1 MNKVKKAILTK
12 FFMQSS
18 KANTAQASAKDLIE
32 KLNMV
37 IDISTYFL
45 NNQCQN
51 SGDKVL
57 H

>member
-1 MNKVKKAILTK
+1 MKKAILNK
-12 FFMQSS
+12 HFVQSGKS
-18 KANTAQASAKDLIE
+18 TVANASVKELIKKLDL
-32 KLNMV
+32 V

>member
-1 MNKVKKAILTK
+1 MKKAILKNFTLQQTK
-12 FFMQSS
+12 TS
-18 KANTAQASAKDLIE
+18 KVGVSAKELIE

-37 IDISTYFL
+37 IDISTYIL
-45 NNQCQN
+45 NHQCQN